1 MKTVKSGM
9 LAAALILTANTT
21 VFAEEMEVFKW
32 TDEKGVIH
40 YSQRQPEGV
49 DSQVITAKTSSVET
63 SSAPTNTGNPK
74 EEGVPGA
81 EPAPEVVKK
90 DPRICKQAK
99 ENLQTLKT
107 IAVVRQKG
115 KVMSMD
121 EKNAEI
127 QNLNEIIKV
136 HC

>member
-9 LAAALILTANTT
+9 FAAILILTANTT
-21 VFAEEMEVFKW
+21 VFAEEIEVFKW
-32 TDEKGVIH
+32 TDEKGVVH
-40 YSQRQPEGV
+40 YSQRQPEGI
-49 DSQVITAKTSSVET
+49 DSQIITAKTSSVET
-63 SSAPTNTGNPK
+63 SRASTNTSNPK
-74 EEGVPGA
+74 GESIPGA
-81 EPAPEVVKK
+81 ESAPEVVKK
-90 DPRICKQAK
+90 DPGICKQAK

-115 KVMSMD
+115 KVMTVA

-127 QNLNEIIKV
+127 QSLNEIIKV